1 MSYNEKRAY
10 KNPDVV
16 FRGDLIELIE
26 AMKDE
31 LPPIKLRNIAK
42 KLNVTEDYVR
52 RRIRKLGDYGL
63 GFRTNFDLRK
73 IGLST
78 LVVIFEEPLVL
89 DAVTRIRGLDKNISY
104 ILRWHGNINLPKP
117 MGIALFYIPYK
128 MEVKEDLILMLK
140 RSDIPRIVG
149 AFEADISKYDNLD
162 LKKGATISGVDKRWK
177 SLTEQLNENALSE
190 KSFLEKNNYYIDIQR
205 HVDLIDLIILAKLQ
219 NDSLTSMSEIAK
231 LLGVSVGKVNR
242 HLRTH
247 IISQNL
253 IEGNSL
259 KRKTQS
265 LGEPSNI
272 FLIIKGKAEQ
282 LYLLRETME
291 VLSKQ
296 WEFLSAL
303 YNSNTGEYLVL
314 LLVKAGDME
323 KIDRYLHKL
332 FGEILGTE
340 YFIGIVN
347 KSTIKSYTIPFIS
360 YNREERG
367 WDLDQ
372 QLMDIMRQKFVEILA
387 KGPGTH

>member
-10 KNPDVV
+10 KNPDVI

-162 LKKGATISGVDKRWK
+162 LKKGATISSVDKRWK

-190 KSFLEKNNYYIDIQR
+190 KSFLEKNNYHIDIQR

-247 IISQNL
+247 IILQNL

-265 LGEPSNI
+265 LSEPSNI

-282 LYLLRETME
+282 LYLLRE
-291 VLSKQ
+291 
-296 WEFLSAL
+296 A
-303 YNSNTGEYLVL
+303 
-314 LLVKAGDME
+314 
-323 KIDRYLHKL
+323 
-332 FGEILGTE
+332 
-340 YFIGIVN
+340 
-347 KSTIKSYTIPFIS
+347 
-360 YNREERG
+360 
-367 WDLDQ
+367 
-372 QLMDIMRQKFVEILA
+372 
-387 KGPGTH
+387 

>member
-1 MSYNEKRAY
+1 MSYNEKQAY
-10 KNPDVV
+10 KNSNVI

-63 GFRTNFDLRK
+63 GFRTKFDLRK

-78 LVVIFEEPLVL
+78 LTVIFEEPLTL

-104 ILRWHGNINLPKP
+104 ILRWHGNINLPRP

-128 MEVKEDLILMLK
+128 MEVKEDLLLMLK
-140 RSDIPRIVG
+140 RSDIPKIIE
-149 AFEADISKYDNLD
+149 AFETDIFKYDNLD
-162 LKKGATISGVDKRWK
+162 LKRGASLSNVDIRWK
-177 SLTEQLNENALSE
+177 SLVDQLDEKALKE
-190 KSFLEKNNYYIDIQR
+190 RSFLEKNNYFVDIQR

-259 KRKTQS
+259 RRKMLNLNDPT
-265 LGEPSNI
+265 NI
-272 FLIIKGKAEQ
+272 VIIVKGKAEQ
-282 LYLLRETME
+282 IYLLKDSME
-291 VLSKQ
+291 LLSKQ
-296 WEFLSAL
+296 WEFISAL

-332 FGEILGTE
+332 FGGILGTE